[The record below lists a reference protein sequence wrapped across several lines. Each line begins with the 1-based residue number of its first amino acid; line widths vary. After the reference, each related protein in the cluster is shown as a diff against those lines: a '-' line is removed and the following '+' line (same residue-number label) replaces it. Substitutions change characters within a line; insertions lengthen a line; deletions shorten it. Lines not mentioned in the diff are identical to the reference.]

1 MTINGL
7 NAAATTNFLKHY
19 TFSTA
24 SFLLRAARPSLAT
37 LEMDVFPPSLQGWA
51 TAGRGACPVSG
62 PAIVTLSA
70 LEMLVHTTNLRLS
83 FHNHGEGPSK
93 GLVESD

>member
-24 SFLLRAARPSLAT
+24 SFLLRPARPSLAT

-62 PAIVTLSA
+62 PAIGTQ
-70 LEMLVHTTNLRLS
+70 MLVLTTNLRLS
-83 FHNHGEGPSK
+83 FHNHGEGPS
-93 GLVESD
+93 